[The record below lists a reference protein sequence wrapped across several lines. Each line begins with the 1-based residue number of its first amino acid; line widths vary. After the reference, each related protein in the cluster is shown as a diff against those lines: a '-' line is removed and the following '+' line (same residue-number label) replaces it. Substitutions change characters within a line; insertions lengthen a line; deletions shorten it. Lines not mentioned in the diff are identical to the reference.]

1 MTYEIDIL
9 VNNHFLGREIFTQK
23 KSRVVKFLAK
33 KILTKNAIDWMSG
46 EAKPWVF
53 TFGKIGFNVGT

>member
-1 MTYEIDIL
+1 M
-9 VNNHFLGREIFTQK
+9 
-23 KSRVVKFLAK
+23 AK

-53 TFGKIGFNVGT
+53 TFGKIGFNVGTINLRELLTFIRFSEYPN